1 MPLQSEDPGDVR
13 REFGPC
19 MSRIVTESKALPKRL
34 AQAYA
39 RQTITMTAGAKDS
52 ILDRAEA
59 LSAAPYPATAASLT
73 SRARRSH
80 SAAFSRHVLT
90 RWLTLGHFNRTNRQQ
105 RCSAP
110 FIKMF
115 DRAGRSGAG
124 GGPERSRRLRVAF
137 AQCEEDIQQV
147 AVD

>member
-1 MPLQSEDPGDVR
+1 MLKTRYLIVQKLYLPRHIPPQAVKFPVGFLRGGIADKQGPAVAFGRFFQARSDPFAD
-13 REFGPC
+13 
-19 MSRIVTESKALPKRL
+19 
-34 AQAYA
+34 A
-39 RQTITMTAGAKDS
+39 RC
-52 ILDRAEA
+52 
-59 LSAAPYPATAASLT
+59 
-73 SRARRSH
+73 
-80 SAAFSRHVLT
+80 
-90 RWLTLGHFNRTNRQQ
+90 GHFNRTNRQQ